1 MRALLHMQ
9 PVMQQTVQVPIQ
21 VPMQT
26 VQVPV
31 QHAISLAVVTVA
43 RFRITDLVLVAVPP

>member
-31 QHAISLAVVTVA
+31 QQPMQYQYAQQQPQV
-43 RFRITDLVLVAVPP
+43 R